1 MNRQEPNVSAI
12 PMLQPGA
19 TGHPVL
25 WLNEALAALNELPV
39 QFTPASGA
47 PTAVSAQNVALS
59 TTHQDLSP
67 SLDGIHRSANPV
79 PVFVNRQFSKPS
91 ISTILANQLAAGSLD
106 LIPGHWT
113 WVEWYPQSLVQHWN
127 PSTFTVVTEGAIMRF
142 HTVYRWTVLQGPRCI
157 ACFVRFP
164 TKSRLCRT
172 LGPRSRESISVR
184 RLRNLNHSG
193 IINSTSDLE
202 DSTSALC
209 GRFQIT
215 DLLMVRFAPRNFDS
229 PVNLFQQ

>member
-1 MNRQEPNVSAI
+1 
-12 PMLQPGA
+12 
-19 TGHPVL
+19 VL

-67 SLDGIHRSANPV
+67 SLDGIHRSANPA

-142 HTVYRWTVLQGPRCI
+142 QEQHGLPVDGIAGPQVYRVLRTVPHKVS
-157 ACFVRFP
+157 AVSN
-164 TKSRLCRT
+164 SRPPQQRKY
-172 LGPRSRESISVR
+172 IS
-184 RLRNLNHSG
+184 
-193 IINSTSDLE
+193 T
-202 DSTSALC
+202 
-209 GRFQIT
+209 
-215 DLLMVRFAPRNFDS
+215 
-229 PVNLFQQ
+229 